1 MQIKNLIDE
10 DFSNYKKCAMFIGF
24 PTCTFKCEKEC
35 GFSGMCQNSALVKS
49 PTIDMDV
56 ADITIRYI
64 QNPLSHA
71 IVCGGLEPFDSFPD
85 LLSLVATVRSAAVDD
100 DIVIYT
106 GYIEDEIADKI
117 AILSKWKNIIIKF
130 GRYIPNQ
137 QKHFDEVLGVYLVSD
152 GQYGKVIS

>member
-24 PTCTFKCEKEC
+24 PTCTFKCEKDC
-35 GFSGMCQNSALVKS
+35 GCSGMCQNGALIKS

-85 LLSLVATVRSAAVDD
+85 LLSLVATIRSAVVD

-106 GYIEDEIADKI
+106 GYIEEEIADKI

-137 QKHFDEVLGVYLVSD
+137 NPHYDEVLGVYLASPNQVAE
-152 GQYGKVIS
+152 KIS